1 MLCKCYHEEIMKVW
15 NPIKYH
21 DGFGYETVG
30 ICYGTK
36 ECERCYC
43 KGHELECDFYPEVID
58 KAKKETV
65 EYKIEAAIELLKEN
79 GYIVYKEV

>member
-1 MLCKCYHEEIMKVW
+1 MLCKCYHEELMNVW
-15 NPIKYH
+15 NPRKYY
-21 DGFGYETVG
+21 DGFAYEVVG

-43 KGHELECDFYPEVID
+43 KGNELECDFYPEVID
-58 KAKKETV
+58 KAKKKTV

-79 GYIVYKEV
+79 GYIVYKEA

>member
-1 MLCKCYHEEIMKVW
+1 MLCKCYHEKQTRVW
-15 NPIKYH
+15 NPKLYPAM
-21 DGFGYETVG
+21 DGIETVG
-30 ICYGTK
+30 FCYGTK

-43 KGHELECDFYPEVID
+43 KGNELECDFYPEVKD
-58 KAKKETV
+58 KAKKQTM